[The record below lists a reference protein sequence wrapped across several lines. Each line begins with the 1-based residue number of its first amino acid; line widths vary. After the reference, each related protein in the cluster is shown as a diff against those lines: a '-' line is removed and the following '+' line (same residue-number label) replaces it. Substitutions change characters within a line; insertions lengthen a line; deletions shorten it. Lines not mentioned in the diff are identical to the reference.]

1 MPTLS
6 ISSSYFVNNL
16 SSIAASYQA
25 GNFSLINFTDS
36 EPAINWTKQF
46 GMSDVTDYSVVTGL
60 SPSGDGSGDLLV
72 IGHAVKSGNDWTTG
86 NTFITKAD
94 KDGNTLWTDT
104 FDGGFPAGGA
114 TGSIVSDS
122 SGNAYIESV
131 GSSGSYLAKLSL
143 DGSEI
148 WRSAQTNLD
157 TTISPVYNAVAVD
170 HAGYVYAI
178 GNTTSGL
185 SNVTNNG
192 GIDGYLAK
200 YDQTT
205 GVVIWQTL
213 IGSPDKDLLR
223 SVITDS
229 QGNVYVAGTTNGN
242 IAATNSGGMD
252 GFVAK
257 YSSSGSQIWKV
268 QIPATE
274 TDPWG
279 NGASNAQVVVD
290 KLGNVYIA
298 GTTSVGM
305 NGQAYPGGIES
316 GYLTKLDASG
326 YTVWTHLF
334 GSTTQTFPNSIAL
347 TASGNIAIT
356 GFTVG
361 SLNGQPY
368 QGGWADWF
376 STEYGADG
384 TLHWTKQIG
393 TDSNEAAVAVAADS
407 TGGIYFGGYSQ
418 GNFNGLNPTSNGN
431 QVGYVVKMSDSSL
444 LLNASEV
451 AQYSNILSAITSN
464 FSVTITDT
472 AGHVSTHLDNLQSL
486 NSKISSITLSDS
498 TPITVSVAQLTT
510 DHDVIAKITNPT
522 SITVSD
528 TADHLSAAID
538 QLEAMG
544 SQLGSVVI
552 SDYKPLTITEH
563 QLSADSDV
571 LGKISGGD
579 SEGVNNSKALITELN
594 LDSTAYSGYRDGLYV
609 MGLKTLTLA
618 PGTYEVDY
626 LQKGELGATFSGWGP
641 WGDPGNNYFSSEY
654 NIVINGQYIS
664 QWSRSNYNFGFDST
678 VASGKAHPHTF
689 TLATETTVEF
699 FISDDYIPD
708 NGGGISIAVY
718 KQVNSNYQLKITDV
732 IAADATTISA
742 NPHVISMLIA
752 DSSANVSTYLD
763 SLESVNSKITSI
775 TLNGSSHE
783 IDITAKQK
791 FLDTDALAKITGD
804 YTIHLTDGPFATITS
819 AAGLTNQLNQTIT
832 GTGQAGTT
840 VTVLDGATV
849 LGTAMVANDGTWS
862 DVVTLNGQGNHI
874 ITASA
879 ADTYGNVQGSS
890 PVTITLD
897 TIAPIVTITSPS
909 VATSDVH
916 QTITGTGEAGTTVT
930 VLDGSTVLGTTT
942 VDNNGTWADVITLA
956 NTLGAHNITATDTDA
971 AGNLGTS
978 NTDTLTL
985 NLVINP
991 NPAPVITATGNSLS
1005 DYQPAGWTALTSS
1018 ALNNLIT
1025 ETSGGVITQYRITDT
1040 SAPNH
1045 LSWYADG
1052 HVATGQTAIFSANQL
1067 AIGHVMFNGLSLGSD
1082 TLSIQVFDGQNWSNA
1097 VTVNAVVQAADKP
1110 MTIVS
1115 NHVSAAV
1122 EDHAAGGTAL
1132 SSLITIA
1139 DGGNTPVDTLQG
1151 LRLLDT
1157 GTNGGYFTVNGVKEA
1172 ANTIISVD
1180 AADVGSVKYYS
1191 GTNGTSEQ
1199 LYVAANDGYQW
1210 TNWYAWNQTS
1220 GGSSQGSS
1228 QDNSQGSTP
1237 QSTPATPVTPTPAE
1251 QPITIADN
1259 HAIAA
1264 YEDHASGGTCLLY
1277 TSPSPRDS

>member
-25 GNFSLINFTDS
+25 GNFNSINLTD
-36 EPAINWTKQF
+36 PVPVVNWTKQF

-60 SPSGDGSGDLLV
+60 SPSGDGSGNLFV
-72 IGHAVKSGNDWTTG
+72 IGHAVKSGNDWTSG
-86 NTFITKAD
+86 NTFITKVTE
-94 KDGNTLWTDT
+94 DGITLWTDT

-114 TGSIVSDS
+114 LGSIVSDS

-131 GSSGSYLAKLSL
+131 GSSGSYLAKLSS
-143 DGSEI
+143 DGAEI
-148 WRSAQTNLD
+148 WKSTQTNLE
-157 TTISPVYNAVAVD
+157 TSISSTQVYNSVAID
-170 HAGYVYAI
+170 HTGYVYAI
-178 GNTTSGL
+178 GDTTSGL
-185 SNVTNNG
+185 TNMANSG

-200 YDQTT
+200 YDPTT
-205 GVVIWQTL
+205 GAVIWQTL
-213 IGSPDKDLLR
+213 IGSPEKDLLR
-223 SVITDS
+223 SVTTDS

-257 YSSSGSQIWKV
+257 YSSSGSLIWTE
-268 QIPATE
+268 QIPAAE
-274 TDPWG
+274 NDPWG
-279 NGASNAQVVVD
+279 NNSNAQVVVD
-290 KLGNVYIA
+290 QLGNVYIA
-298 GTTSVGM
+298 GTASTGM
-305 NGQAYPGGIES
+305 NGQSYPGGIMC
-316 GYLTKLDASG
+316 GYLTKLDSNG
-326 YTVWTHLF
+326 NTLWTQEF
-334 GSTTQTFPNSIAL
+334 GSTTQTFSNSIAL

-356 GFTVG
+356 GGADGKV
-361 SLNGQPY
+361 NGQPY
-368 QGGWADWF
+368 QGGYGDWV
-376 STEYGADG
+376 SVEYRPDG
-384 TLHWTKQIG
+384 TLNWTKEMG
-393 TDSNEAAVAVAADS
+393 TSSNEASVSISANSA
-407 TGGIYFGGYSQ
+407 GGIYLGGYSQ

-451 AQYSNILSAITSN
+451 AQYSNILSVITSSY
-464 FSVTITDT
+464 SVAIADT

-732 IAADATTISA
+732 IAADATIIST

-1005 DYQPAGWTALTSS
+1005 DYQPAGL
-1018 ALNNLIT
+1018 
-1025 ETSGGVITQYRITDT
+1025 DC
-1040 SAPNH
+1040 
-1045 LSWYADG
+1045 
-1052 HVATGQTAIFSANQL
+1052 
-1067 AIGHVMFNGLSLGSD
+1067 SD
-1082 TLSIQVFDGQNWSNA
+1082 KQ
-1097 VTVNAVVQAADKP
+1097 
-1110 MTIVS
+1110 
-1115 NHVSAAV
+1115 
-1122 EDHAAGGTAL
+1122 
-1132 SSLITIA
+1132 
-1139 DGGNTPVDTLQG
+1139 
-1151 LRLLDT
+1151 RL
-1157 GTNGGYFTVNGVKEA
+1157 K
-1172 ANTIISVD
+1172 
-1180 AADVGSVKYYS
+1180 
-1191 GTNGTSEQ
+1191 
-1199 LYVAANDGYQW
+1199 
-1210 TNWYAWNQTS
+1210 
-1220 GGSSQGSS
+1220 
-1228 QDNSQGSTP
+1228 
-1237 QSTPATPVTPTPAE
+1237 
-1251 QPITIADN
+1251 
-1259 HAIAA
+1259 
-1264 YEDHASGGTCLLY
+1264 
-1277 TSPSPRDS
+1277 